1 MDVARNPWAVARRRA
16 FVRGSLAAV
25 VSTAL
30 ALISHLMAGA
40 ALPALPG
47 LALPLLLAT
56 GVCILLARVRL
67 PAARLLLSVGA
78 SQVIFHN
85 LFMMGATELGGAG
98 GDAHHAVG
106 SPVHEAHSS
115 GWMVLAHV
123 AATVL
128 TALALRH
135 GELVLAQ
142 LCATVRH
149 LARRFLRPAVPQ
161 PARPTAPSAPLTD
174 ERAWVP
180 TTLLLVHT
188 SVVRRG
194 PPAPL
199 AAPAS

>member
-1 MDVARNPWAVARRRA
+1 MTRNAWAVARRRA
-16 FVRGSLAAV
+16 FLRGSLAAI
-25 VSTAL
+25 VSTTL

-47 LALPLLLAT
+47 LVLPLLLAT
-56 GVCILLARVRL
+56 CVCILLARVRL

-78 SQVIFHN
+78 SQVLFHN

-98 GDAHHAVG
+98 SHAHHAVG
-106 SPVHEAHSS
+106 APVHEGHSS

-123 AATVL
+123 AAAAL

-135 GELVLAQ
+135 GELVVARI
-142 LCATVRH
+142 CATVRR
-149 LARRFLRPAVPQ
+149 LTWRFLRPAAPQ
-161 PARPTAPSAPLTD
+161 PARPTAPSAPLAD

-180 TTLLLVHT
+180 TTLLLVHA

-199 AAPAS
+199 AVPAS